1 MESGDRGGQRRYLQR
16 TGVLDAMGLG
26 GEFTPMDEDS
36 KVVRYAVPL
45 GQCSSHNQRPETL
58 TDFCSTWFA

>member
-26 GEFTPMDEDS
+26 GEFILMDENS

-45 GQCSSHNQRPETL
+45 G
-58 TDFCSTWFA
+58 

>member
-26 GEFTPMDEDS
+26 DEFILLDENS
-36 KVVRYAVPL
+36 EVVRYAVPL

-58 TDFCSTWFA
+58 TDFCST